1 MGGERSTGD
10 EDKSVGVHLS
20 IISPILDIQRLL
32 LLCVRKM
39 RTTPFRG
46 PLGEYSLRAR
56 TSTSASGSGRGGGRE
71 GGGRKLK
78 SARQADTIC

>member
-1 MGGERSTGD
+1 MGD
-10 EDKSVGVHLS
+10 EDRSVGVHLS
-20 IISPILDIQRLL
+20 IISPILDVQRLL

-56 TSTSASGSGRGGGRE
+56 TSTSVSGSGKGGGW
-71 GGGRKLK
+71 GGGGERKLK
-78 SARQADTIC
+78 PAR